1 MDVENVLK
9 LREDGFIINNG
20 VMVTP
25 DEIMSL
31 GRNDVMN
38 FLNCGFIDLKD
49 SDVYFKSLVLFTIR
63 YSKLLLS
70 IDIPVE
76 FSSSQ
81 YYFEKN
87 IKSLISRLGLSS
99 SNDDSSLVES
109 KLVFDTS
116 QTGFFWNFNFV
127 IDATADYNEDVFD
140 IYVTDENLINEF
152 NMDDL
157 LISEIF
163 NSSVLGLN
171 LEKIGIIHIIRIVD
185 GVLFLNLRGKSR
197 EISLDEREGD
207 ILKLRRSLDSAA
219 FEDAEKAL
227 LNQ

>member
-9 LREDGFIINNG
+9 IREDGFIINNG

-38 FLNCGFIDLKD
+38 FLNFGFIDLKD

-76 FSSSQ
+76 FSSNQ

-127 IDATADYNEDVFD
+127 ID
-140 IYVTDENLINEF
+140 
-152 NMDDL
+152 
-157 LISEIF
+157 
-163 NSSVLGLN
+163 LN
-171 LEKIGIIHIIRIVD
+171 T
-185 GVLFLNLRGKSR
+185 N
-197 EISLDEREGD
+197 
-207 ILKLRRSLDSAA
+207 
-219 FEDAEKAL
+219 
-227 LNQ
+227 

>member
-197 EISLDEREGD
+197 EISLDEREGE